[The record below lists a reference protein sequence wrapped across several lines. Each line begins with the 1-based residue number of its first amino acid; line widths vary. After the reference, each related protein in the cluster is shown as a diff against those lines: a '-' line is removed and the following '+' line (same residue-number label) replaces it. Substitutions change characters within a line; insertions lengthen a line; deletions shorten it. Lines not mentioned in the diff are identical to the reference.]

1 MSSPSSTK
9 TPIWPA
15 ALALVAAG
23 IGFAFALSS
32 TLDYT
37 SHLDRQV
44 HDLHC
49 SFIPGVA
56 GEASQEGACRAAM
69 YSSYSALFKEK
80 YWGGI
85 PIALPAVGAFG
96 FFGAFAIYLLLA
108 RDRAPRRAH
117 QFLFLAGITPFAVSA
132 VMFVISLTK
141 IGSFC
146 KTCVGIYVGSTLLAI
161 AGIGALIADLRRGR
175 AALDA
180 FRAGS
185 VTMGPHAAPNPGAQ
199 RAPGKTVAAEPTKAA
214 LEMEKADKPEKG
226 PLEVAPTLAEGEVPA
241 VETPR
246 DEPPITPPRTGGPL
260 LIPAWLIALAVFS
273 AVPAMLYVSALPN
286 YATYVNGC
294 GKLEKVSDPT
304 KSLLYISPAGAKQQ
318 ATMVVDPLCP
328 TCKAFHQRLVAEG
341 IFDQLDTTLVLFP
354 LDNEC
359 NWMLDRALHPG
370 ACVVSKAVLCSDRRA
385 TAVLEWAYENQE
397 SLLETAKGSGGIA
410 ELRGKIRDK
419 WPGLDQC
426 IDSKETKQ
434 RLERILRFAVQNQLP
449 VSTPQLYLDGVRL
462 CDEDSDIGL
471 SYTLSKL
478 APAVRPK

>member
-15 ALALVAAG
+15 ALALVAAVL
-23 IGFAFALSS
+23 GFAFALSS

-37 SHLDRQV
+37 RHLDRQV

-69 YSSYSALFKEK
+69 YSSYSALFKDR

-85 PIALPAVGAFG
+85 PISLPAVGAFG
-96 FFGAFAIYLLLA
+96 FFAAFAIYLLLA
-108 RDRAPRRAH
+108 REKAPRRAH
-117 QFLFLAGITPFAVSA
+117 QFLFLTGITPLAVSA

-141 IGSFC
+141 LGSFC
-146 KTCVGIYVGSTLLAI
+146 KTCVGIYSASVLLAI
-161 AGIGALIADLRRGR
+161 AGVGALLADRRR
-175 AALDA
+175 AAAALEA
-180 FRAGS
+180 FRA
-185 VTMGPHAAPNPGAQ
+185 
-199 RAPGKTVAAEPTKAA
+199 APGKTVIAAPAKAA
-214 LEMEKADKPEKG
+214 LELDKADGGKAAIET
-226 PLEVAPTLAEGEVPA
+226 APTLPEGEVPA
-241 VETPR
+241 VETPK
-246 DEPPITPPRTGGPL
+246 EPEPQVTPPRTGGPL
-260 LIPAWLIALAVFS
+260 LIPVWLVALAVFS

-286 YATYVNGC
+286 YATYVAGC
-294 GKLEKVSDPT
+294 GKIEKPGDPT
-304 KSLLYISPAGAKQQ
+304 NSLLHITPAGARQP
-318 ATMVVDPLCP
+318 ATLVVDPLCP
-328 TCKAFHQRLVAEG
+328 TCKAFHQRLVTEG
-341 IFDQLDTTLVLFP
+341 IMDKLDTTLVLFP

-359 NWMLDRALHPG
+359 NWMLDRPLHPG

-385 TAVLEWAYENQE
+385 LAVLEWAYENQE
-397 SLLETAKGSGGIA
+397 SLLETAKAPAGGVA

-434 RLERILRFAVQNQLP
+434 RLERILRFAVANQLP

-471 SYTLSKL
+471 SYTISKL
-478 APAVRPK
+478 APDLMRPR

>member
-1 MSSPSSTK
+1 MSLPSSTK
-9 TPIWPA
+9 TPIWPS

-49 SFIPGVA
+49 SFIPGIA
-56 GEASQEGACRAAM
+56 GDAAQEGACRAAM
-69 YSSYSALFKEK
+69 YSSYSALLKDR

-85 PIALPAVGAFG
+85 PISLPAVGAFG
-96 FFGAFAIYLLLA
+96 FFAAFSIYLLLA
-108 RDRAPRRAH
+108 RERAPRRAH
-117 QFLFLAGITPFAVSA
+117 QFLFLAGLTPLAVSA

-141 IGSFC
+141 LGTFC
-146 KTCVGIYVGSTLLAI
+146 KTCVGIYVGSGLLAV
-161 AGIGALIADLRRGR
+161 AGIGALVGDMRRAR
-175 AALDA
+175 AAVEA
-180 FRAGS
+180 FRA
-185 VTMGPHAAPNPGAQ
+185 
-199 RAPGKTVAAEPTKAA
+199 APGKTVLAAPARAA
-214 LEMEKADKPEKG
+214 VDVEKG
-226 PLEVAPTLAEGEVPA
+226 GKGPHEVAPTLPEGEVPA
-241 VETPR
+241 VETPGEV
-246 DEPPITPPRTGGPL
+246 EPHVTPPRTGGPL
-260 LIPAWLIALAVFS
+260 LIPAWLLALGVFAV
-273 AVPAMLYVSALPN
+273 VPAMLYVSALPN
-286 YATYVNGC
+286 YATYVTGC
-294 GKLEKVSDPT
+294 GKLEKPTDPT
-304 KSLLYISPAGAKQQ
+304 KSLIYVTPAGARQQ

-328 TCKAFHQRLVAEG
+328 TCKAFHQRLVNEG
-341 IFDQLDTTLVLFP
+341 IFDKLDTTLVLFP

-359 NWMLDRALHPG
+359 NWMLDRPLHPG
-370 ACVVSKAVLCSDRRA
+370 ACVVSKAVLCGDRRA
-385 TAVLEWAYENQE
+385 LAVLEWAYENQE
-397 SLLETAKGSGGIA
+397 GLLEAAKGQGGIA
-410 ELRGKIRDK
+410 EVRGKIRDK

-478 APAVRPK
+478 APDLMRPR

>member
-1 MSSPSSTK
+1 MSPPPSTK
-9 TPIWPA
+9 APIWPSV
-15 ALALVAAG
+15 LALLAAG
-23 IGFAFALSS
+23 LGFAFALSS

-49 SFIPGVA
+49 SFIPGLA

-69 YSSYSALFKEK
+69 YSSYSALFKDR

-85 PIALPAVGAFG
+85 PISLPAVGAFG
-96 FFGAFAIYLLLA
+96 FFAAFALYLLLA

-117 QFLFLAGITPFAVSA
+117 QFLFVAGLTPLAVSA

-141 IGSFC
+141 LGQFC
-146 KTCVGIYVGSTLLAI
+146 KTCVGIYSASVLLAI
-161 AGIGALIADLRRGR
+161 AGVGALVGDLRRGR
-175 AALDA
+175 AALEA
-180 FRAGS
+180 FRRS
-185 VTMGPHAAPNPGAQ
+185 
-199 RAPGKTVAAEPTKAA
+199 PGKQVFPPPAKAA
-214 LEMEKADKPEKG
+214 VDLEKAEKG
-226 PLEVAPTLAEGEVPA
+226 ALEVAPTLPEGEVPA
-241 VETPR
+241 VETPG
-246 DEPPITPPRTGGPL
+246 DEPFTPPRTGGPL
-260 LIPAWLIALAVFS
+260 LVPAWLLALAVFS
-273 AVPAMLYVSALPN
+273 AVPALLYVSALPN
-286 YATYVNGC
+286 FATYITGC
-294 GKLEKVSDPT
+294 GKLENPADPT
-304 KSLLYISPAGAKQQ
+304 NALLRFTPAGARQP

-328 TCKAFHQRLVAEG
+328 TCKAFHQRLVNEG
-341 IFDQLDTTLVLFP
+341 IFDKLDTTLVLFP

-385 TAVLEWAYENQE
+385 LQVLEWAYENQE
-397 SLLETAKGSGGIA
+397 SLLEAAKGQGGVA
-410 ELRGKIRDK
+410 ELRGRIRDR

-434 RLERILRFAVQNQLP
+434 RLERTLRFAVQNQLP

-478 APAVRPK
+478 APDLMRQR